1 MSSDRNKELFLKQVQ
16 QILDGIK
23 QDRDTLGQRCSDE
36 RKERD
41 RLNSAYLEL
50 IEKQRSYYKAV
61 KDFQEV
67 NTWHGEIINGM
78 MQECRKNEILLSKL
92 KAKNG

>member
-23 QDRDTLGQRCSDE
+23 QDRDSLGQRCSDE

-41 RLNSAYLEL
+41 RLNSSYLEL
-50 IEKQRSYYKAV
+50 IEKQRTYYKAV

-67 NTWHGEIINGM
+67 YFCVDYYLIMVNCDIGM
-78 MQECRKNEILLSKL
+78 SKE
-92 KAKNG
+92 